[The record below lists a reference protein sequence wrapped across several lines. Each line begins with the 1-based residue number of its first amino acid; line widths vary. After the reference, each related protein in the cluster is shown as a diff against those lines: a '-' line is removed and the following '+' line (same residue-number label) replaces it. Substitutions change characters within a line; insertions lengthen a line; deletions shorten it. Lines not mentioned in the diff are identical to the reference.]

1 MSRGTHL
8 SAKKVVRGLERLCQM
23 DSVSLL
29 TGNGIALDGAA
40 PLPLR
45 EHPPSGRSNR
55 IESLCRVEGTT
66 ASARILSCVIGVCRE
81 ASGLQ
86 VLLENGI
93 EDEKASAGCPQ
104 TIASCLWTDPE

>member
-1 MSRGTHL
+1 MLPKSLG
-8 SAKKVVRGLERLCQM
+8 SGLGPSGAE

-29 TGNGIALDGAA
+29 AGSGVALD
-40 PLPLR
+40 R
-45 EHPPSGRSNR
+45 EIPSPYRGHPFNGRSDG
-55 IESLCRVEGTT
+55 IEPLKRVEGTT
-66 ASARILSCVIGVCRE
+66 AITWDSSRVSGVCRE

-104 TIASCLWTDPE
+104 GDRESPLDRP

>member
-1 MSRGTHL
+1 MGPSG
-8 SAKKVVRGLERLCQM
+8 AE

-29 TGNGIALDGAA
+29 AGSGVALD
-40 PLPLR
+40 R
-45 EHPPSGRSNR
+45 EIPSPYRGYPSNGRSDR
-55 IESLCRVEGTT
+55 IEPLKRVEGTP
-66 ASARILSCVIGVCRE
+66 AIIWDYSHVFGVCRE

-104 TIASCLWTDPE
+104 DDRESSLDRP